1 MTLERAGITHKRKL
15 GANDADIEQARRCVN
30 QQHRKQRPPMASYWP
45 QGSIALGLLLGL
57 IAGALEDAQLG
68 YAATNFVTIG
78 SAFALQRRRNER
90 RSDD

>member
-1 MTLERAGITHKRKL
+1 
-15 GANDADIEQARRCVN
+15 
-30 QQHRKQRPPMASYWP
+30 MASYWP